1 MNRLYYGDCL
11 TIMANEMKSNSVDLI
26 YLDPPFNSN
35 RNYNAIY
42 KDETGRPLPE
52 QMDAFCDIW
61 TLDEETNRALRDVP
75 EFMLREGFDHNVVQF
90 WQIWMDALRRT
101 NEKLL
106 AYLSY
111 MTERLLQMRII
122 LKPKGSI
129 YLHCDPTASHYIKV
143 IMDSIFGDKNFRAE
157 IIWKRHNAHNDK
169 LYGTIHDTIF
179 YYSFG
184 EKSIPKEVL
193 IPLTDDRIEDY
204 DGCDEHGKYE
214 SRDLKGSGS
223 SKGESGQPW
232 RDVDPGHR
240 HWAPPRVGSPGR
252 YAEYIV
258 ENFIP
263 NYGEIVGVHARLD
276 ALNKAGLIIW
286 PEKGKVPRLKHYL
299 TPDAGMP
306 PQSIWDDIGK
316 ASGDEDE
323 GYDTQ
328 KPVALLDRIIKASS
342 KKGETVFDPFCGCG
356 TTLEASQNL
365 ERKWIGIDIAIHAIK
380 RVSAV
385 RLKHRCGLVEGKDY
399 EITGVPLTAEGAKDL
414 WARDPYHFQTWAIEE
429 VDGFVKAGRGADG
442 GVDGR
447 LYFYDSQD
455 DLLKAMVIQVKG
467 GEKVNPESLRA
478 VVGTLSEDL
487 PLGGFITRKTLGTR
501 QKQNFLKTCREQGTV
516 EINGVSYPRLQILSV
531 EEILNGDR
539 FKTPV
544 VRGRATTDQLKLDLS
559 TE

>member
-1 MNRLYYGDCL
+1 MNKLYYGDCL
-11 TIMANEMKSNSVDLI
+11 KIMANEMKSNSVDLI

-35 RNYNAIY
+35 RTYNAIY

-52 QMDAFCDIW
+52 QMNAFCDIW
-61 TLDEETNRALRDVP
+61 TLDEETDRALREVP
-75 EFMLREGFDHNVVQF
+75 EFMLREGIDHNVVEF
-90 WQIWMDALRRT
+90 WQIWMNALRRT

-122 LKPKGSI
+122 LKPTGSI

-143 IMDSIFGDKNFRAE
+143 IMDSIFGEKNFRAE

-184 EKSIPKEVL
+184 EKGIPKEVL

-204 DGCDEHGKYE
+204 DVCDEHGKYE
-214 SRDLKGSGS
+214 KGDLKASGA

-232 RDVDPGHR
+232 RGVDPGHR

-258 ENFIP
+258 EKFIP
-263 NYGEIVGVHARLD
+263 NYGEIEGVHARLD
-276 ALNKAGLIIW
+276 ALHEAGLIIW
-286 PEKGKVPRLKHYL
+286 PDKGKIPRLKRYL

-342 KKGETVFDPFCGCG
+342 KKGDTVFDPFCGCG
-356 TTLEASQNL
+356 TTLEAAQIL

-385 RLKHRCGLVEGKDY
+385 RLKQKCGLVEGKDY
-399 EITGVPLTAEGAKDL
+399 EITGVPLTIEGAKDL
-414 WARDPYHFQTWAIEE
+414 WDRDPYHFQTWAIEE
-429 VDGFVKAGRGADG
+429 VDAFVKAGRGPDG

-467 GEKVNPESLRA
+467 GEKVSPESLRA
-478 VVGTLSEDL
+478 VVGTLSENTL
-487 PLGGFITRKTLGTR
+487 LGGFITRKTLGTR
-501 QKQNFLKTCREQGTV
+501 QKQNFLKICREQGTV
-516 EINGVSYPRLQILSV
+516 EINGISYPRLQILSV